1 MPGKPHDKK
10 AGGNHHAP
18 SFDRLGIGLSFFA
31 SIFAARFSANSLS
44 LRVNES
50 ATKFSLQKSGALRR
64 QSANRAVSALRSLQ
78 PGGAGV
84 DRAFAGCYQI
94 KPVGPI
100 GLIGP
105 IGHVYS
111 GDVKMKRQA
120 IAISLIVFSIALVAA
135 MTATAQRQQ
144 SQTPPPA
151 EYTVSG
157 PYTHK
162 NLTIFLLH
170 GSNQSQGRA
179 PLTLQEA
186 MKRKLVV
193 VRETGD
199 VNRLTIQNRSNQD
212 VFVQAGDIVKGGQQ
226 DRVLALDLIIPP
238 RSGRIPIDAF
248 CVEQGRWS
256 RRGDEAVT
264 AFSASNNALAS
275 KDLKIAAK
283 AKASQSD
290 VWANVGKAQ
299 EKLAANLAVT
309 PTAMPVATT
318 APARVGRGVG
328 SGSGSGSGAGN
339 GAAQSPSVYRRWRDE
354 DIRWIRSAGNGQ
366 TLAEQSGLTSR
377 SDRVAMAE
385 QSGLASR
392 VSPSSLQLTL
402 ENKLV
407 KDTAND
413 YVKNLSSIIMG
424 KRDVIGF
431 VFAINGQINSA
442 DVYSSNALFVKLWP
456 KMLEASAIEAIAE
469 LKADEKS
476 QPVEAD
482 VVKGFLRESHAGK
495 AETKKV
501 TARTSMLKS
510 ETEKNL
516 YFETRDLNRNKTW
529 LHRNYLAK

>member
-1 MPGKPHDKK
+1 MKRR
-10 AGGNHHAP
+10 AFN
-18 SFDRLGIGLSFFA
+18 IGLF
-31 SIFAARFSANSLS
+31 
-44 LRVNES
+44 
-50 ATKFSLQKSGALRR
+50 
-64 QSANRAVSALRSLQ
+64 
-78 PGGAGV
+78 
-84 DRAFAGCYQI
+84 
-94 KPVGPI
+94 
-100 GLIGP
+100 
-105 IGHVYS
+105 
-111 GDVKMKRQA
+111 
-120 IAISLIVFSIALVAA
+120 LIVFCVALIVAMA
-135 MTATAQRQQ
+135 ARGQRNNASQ
-144 SQTPPPA
+144 SQPMPIA
-151 EYTVSG
+151 EYVVSG

-170 GSNQSQGRA
+170 GASQSQGRA

-226 DRVLALDLIIPP
+226 DRVLALDLIVPP

-264 AFSASNNALAS
+264 AFSVSDNGLVS

-283 AKASQSD
+283 AKGSQD
-290 VWANVGKAQ
+290 EVWANVGKAQ
-299 EKLAANLAVT
+299 EKLAANLTVT
-309 PTAMPVATT
+309 PGAMLLATT
-318 APARVGRGVG
+318 APGRTSRSEALARGGGGGNAGGSNRAGGGQTTG
-328 SGSGSGSGAGN
+328 SGSIG
-339 GAAQSPSVYRRWRDE
+339 R
-354 DIRWIRSAGNGQ
+354 
-366 TLAEQSGLTSR
+366 LTS
-377 SDRVAMAE
+377 VADSA
-385 QSGLASR
+385 
-392 VSPSSLQLTL
+392 SPSSLQLTL

-413 YVKNLSSIIMG
+413 YVKKLSSIISG
-424 KRDVIGF
+424 KADVIGF

-469 LKADEKS
+469 LKADAKF
-476 QPVEAD
+476 QPVEANA
-482 VVKGFLRESHAGK
+482 VKGFLRESHAGK

-516 YFETRDLNRNKTW
+516 YFETRDLSRAKMW